1 MSYRL
6 ILILVCACVLGGCRC
21 GKEMAKDNI
30 AVDSV
35 AHREATTSIEVV
47 PLKTDTE
54 PKATVADAGKRTK
67 QSKKKETT
75 KQQPDNVGLL
85 VDKLLQE
92 GGGVIKITETQNATS
107 TVDKQQKQL
116 DKYIERRTNWI
127 FYLGLVVAVAGGFL
141 GGRRFRI

>member
-21 GKEMAKDNI
+21 GKEMSRDNI

-67 QSKKKETT
+67 PSAKKATA

-127 FYLGLVVAVAGGFL
+127 FYLGFVVAVAGGFL